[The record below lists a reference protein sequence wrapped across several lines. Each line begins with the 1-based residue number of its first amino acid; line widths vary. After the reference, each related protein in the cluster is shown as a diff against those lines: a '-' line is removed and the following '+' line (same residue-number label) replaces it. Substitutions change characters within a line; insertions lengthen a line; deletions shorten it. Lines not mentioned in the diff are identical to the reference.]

1 MENLLI
7 LIIILSP
14 IFAKIKLNNLKNSLR
29 KEKTKKDVTA
39 QEVAKKILEKNNLE
53 KVYVVE
59 TKEPVSDHYDASRKV
74 IRFTSK
80 VFNDSSITSISI
92 SAYISANAILDT
104 KNIQAFKIKSLFFQI
119 FKITDKVSYPLIVL
133 GALLRMDDVMY
144 LGILFL
150 IFSVLF
156 NLCMITL
163 EKKAIAL
170 AKEELS
176 KINLLT
182 KKEIEVTKNTLDQ
195 LIIENFANPVTELIN
210 LTKIIVKEKE

>member
-14 IFAKIKLNNLKNSLR
+14 IFAKIKLNNLKNSLK
-29 KEKTKKDVTA
+29 KEKIKKDVTA